1 VKKAAYICLF
11 ALMIILYSLPVN
23 AGEQEKESN
32 GKPWE
37 RFSFS
42 LGGFITAL
50 NSDVSLGAKGLGI
63 EVNVEE
69 ALDMDSSVSV
79 FRVDGLWRFSRNL
92 RHRLDLGWFDISRDA
107 STTLLKDIEIGDTIF
122 PLGTKVTSSFD
133 LQVFKGAYSYS
144 FFQDDRMDMG
154 VSFGLF
160 VMPIAFEIDAS
171 GGFEGHE
178 SESITAPLPVLGLRT
193 DFAITPKLFLK
204 FNVDFFYL
212 EIDQFEGAVTDSKL
226 VLEYNAFKNIGFG
239 VGLERFNIYIKAEG
253 EDYPNIDFNG
263 TFEFRYF
270 GLMAYCKVYF

>member
-1 VKKAAYICLF
+1 VKKTACICLF
-11 ALMIILYSLPVN
+11 ALMIIFYSLSVN
-23 AGEQEKESN
+23 ADEKESN

-37 RFSFS
+37 RFSFN
-42 LGGFITAL
+42 LGGFITAI
-50 NSDVSLGAKGLGI
+50 NSDVSLSTKGVGI
-63 EVNVEE
+63 EVNLED

-107 STTLLKDIEIGDTIF
+107 HTTLLQDIQIGDTLF
-122 PLGTKVTSSFD
+122 PLGTEVTSSFD
-133 LQVFKGAYSYS
+133 LQVFKAAYTYS

-178 SESITAPLPVLGLRT
+178 SESITAPLPVLGFRT

-212 EIDQFEGAVTDSKL
+212 EIDQFEGAVTDTKFA
-226 VLEYNAFKNIGFG
+226 LEYNAFKNIGFG
-239 VGLERFNIYIKAEG
+239 IGLERFNIYIKAEG

-263 TFEFRYF
+263 TFEFRYV

>member
-1 VKKAAYICLF
+1 VKKTACIWLS
-11 ALMIILYSLPVN
+11 ALMIILFSLSVN
-23 AGEQEKESN
+23 AGEKEN
-32 GKPWE
+32 KDKPWE
-37 RFSFS
+37 HFSLS
-42 LGGFITAL
+42 LGGFATAI
-50 NSDVSLGAKGLGI
+50 NSDVSIGAEGLGI
-63 EVNVEE
+63 SVDVED

-107 STTLLKDIEIGDTIF
+107 NTTLLQDIQIGDTLF
-122 PLGTKVTSSFD
+122 PLGTEVTSSFD

-144 FFQDDRMDMG
+144 FFQDDRMDLG

-160 VMPIAFEIDAS
+160 VMPVAFEIDAS

-178 SESITAPLPVLGLRT
+178 RESITAPLPVLGLRA

-204 FNVDFFYL
+204 YNLDFFYL
-212 EIDQFEGAVTDSKL
+212 EIDQFEGAVTDNKL
-226 VLEYNAFKNIGFG
+226 VLEYNAFKYIGFG
-239 VGLERFNIYIKAEG
+239 IGLERFNIYIKAEG

-263 TFEFRYF
+263 SFQFSYF

>member
-11 ALMIILYSLPVN
+11 VLMIIFYSLSVN
-23 AGEQEKESN
+23 AEEKEN
-32 GKPWE
+32 KDKPWE
-37 RFSFS
+37 RFSFN
-42 LGGFITAL
+42 LGGFITSL
-50 NSDVSLGAKGLGI
+50 NSDISLGAKGLNL
-63 EVNVEE
+63 EVNLED

-122 PLGTKVTSSFD
+122 PLGTEVTSSFD
-133 LQVFKGAYSYS
+133 LQVFKVAYSYS

-154 VSFGLF
+154 VSFGIF
-160 VMPIAFEIDAS
+160 VMPISFEIDAS
-171 GGFEGHE
+171 GAFEGHE
-178 SESITAPLPVLGLRT
+178 SESITAPLPVLGLRA
-193 DFAITPKLFLK
+193 DFAITPKLFIKYNL
-204 FNVDFFYL
+204 DFFYL
-212 EIDQFEGAVTDSKL
+212 EIDQFEGAVTDNKL

-239 VGLERFNIYIKAEG
+239 IGLERFNIYIKAEG

-263 TFEFRYF
+263 SFQFSYF

>member
-1 VKKAAYICLF
+1 VKKTACICLF
-11 ALMIILYSLPVN
+11 ALMIIFYSLSVN
-23 AGEQEKESN
+23 ADEKESN

-37 RFSFS
+37 RFSFN
-42 LGGFITAL
+42 LGGFITAI
-50 NSDVSLGAKGLGI
+50 NSDVSLSTKGVGI
-63 EVNVEE
+63 EVNLED

-107 STTLLKDIEIGDTIF
+107 HTTLLQDIQIGDTLF
-122 PLGTKVTSSFD
+122 PLGTEVTSSFD
-133 LQVFKGAYSYS
+133 LQVFKAAYTYS

-178 SESITAPLPVLGLRT
+178 SESITAPLPVLGIRT

-204 FNVDFFYL
+204 YNLDFFYL
-212 EIDQFEGAVTDSKL
+212 EIDQFEGAVTNNKL

-239 VGLERFNIYIKAEG
+239 IGLERFNIYIKAEG
-253 EDYPNIDFNG
+253 EDYPNIDFKG
-263 TFEFRYF
+263 SFEFRYS